1 MDESLVIK
9 KIKDF
14 RLAKGLSLERL
25 AELTGLTK
33 GYLSRIE
40 NSEKAPP
47 LSTLS
52 RISLAL
58 EEDITRFFKDDLSSS
73 HKEYAVTRS
82 DERTRTGGRGTPY
95 GYEYEAL
102 ALDKVG
108 KNMEPYVVTVDYES
122 TTEFQHEGEE
132 LIFILEGKIEFF
144 LNGENHVL
152 SKGDSIYF
160 DSGLSHSGRSLG
172 NEKAKMLVVTYSYR
186 RV

>member
-1 MDESLVIK
+1 MDETLVIK
-9 KIKDF
+9 KIKNF
-14 RLAKGLSLERL
+14 RLAKGLSLQRL
-25 AELTGLTK
+25 AELAGLTK

-52 RISLAL
+52 RISMAL
-58 EEDITRFFKDDLSSS
+58 DVDITRFFKDDPSSS

-82 DERTRTGGRGTPY
+82 DERTRAGGRGTPY

-108 KNMEPYVVTVDYES
+108 KNMEPYVVTVDYAS
-122 TTEFQHEGEE
+122 TAEFQHEGEE
-132 LIFILEGKIEFF
+132 LIFILDGTIEFS
-144 LNGENHVL
+144 LNGESHLL

-160 DSGLSHSGRSLG
+160 DSGLRHSGRSLG
-172 NEKAKMLVVTYSYR
+172 NERAKMLVVTYSYR
-186 RV
+186 RI